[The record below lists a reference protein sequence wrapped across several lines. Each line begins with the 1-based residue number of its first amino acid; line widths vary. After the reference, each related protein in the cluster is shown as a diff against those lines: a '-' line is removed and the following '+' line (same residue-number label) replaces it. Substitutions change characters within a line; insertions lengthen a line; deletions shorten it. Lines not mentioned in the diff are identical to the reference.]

1 MARRDAG
8 ESKGIW
14 QLALFQSLFILR
26 VFARLRVG
34 AHIVMAE
41 AAFPIPAADLITT
54 LAELYRHRGELDM
67 VELLE
72 SANPDVDLGYSV
84 IDCAH

>member
-1 MARRDAG
+1 VTRRDAG
-8 ESKGIW
+8 ESKAIG
-14 QLALFQSLFILR
+14 QLALFQSCFILCA
-26 VFARLRVG
+26 FARLRAG
-34 AHIVMAE
+34 AYIVMAE

-54 LAELYRHRGELDM
+54 LAGLYRHRGELDM